1 MHFDVETLDN
11 AVSGK
16 PLSRRLGA
24 DDQAEG
30 LRRMLVCNQTQIITL
45 VAGKRGVGRSSVA
58 LNMATA
64 LSGAGRDV
72 LILDENPAPHNLTD
86 SLGLLVRYDL
96 LDVIQGRCQLVD
108 AVISANGY
116 AILPMAKLM
125 RALPK
130 LNTFEQQ
137 RLESIL
143 LEAGNGVD
151 VMLVDAA
158 MLEEPKAVSSGL
170 ASGVRLLVVMDATSS
185 GITQSYALIKR
196 LALENARLRFEIVV
210 NKVADEQMA
219 RLVFGNMEKVAR
231 MKLAARLEY
240 LGYIPKDDRLKRSTQ
255 LGRAVVEA
263 FPAAVSAKSCI
274 ALSQSVLNMTMQ
286 QDEMQGGI
294 AQMMKNLIGQLRRQP
309 A

>member
-1 MHFDVETLDN
+1 MHFDVETL

-45 VAGKRGVGRSSVA
+45 VAGKRGVGRSSVT

-64 LSGAGRDV
+64 LSSAGRDV
-72 LILDENPAPHNLTD
+72 LVLDENPAPHNLTD

-108 AVISANGY
+108 AVIGANGY

-130 LNTFEQQ
+130 LNASEQQ

-170 ASGVRLLVVMDATSS
+170 ASGVRLLLVMDATSS

-210 NKVADEQMA
+210 NKVADEQTA

-240 LGYIPKDDRLKRSTQ
+240 LGYIPKDDRWKRSTQ
-255 LGRAVVEA
+255 LGRVVVEA
-263 FPAAVSAKSCI
+263 FPAAVSAKSCM
-274 ALSQSVLNMTMQ
+274 ALSQNVLNMTMQ
-286 QDEMQGGI
+286 QEAMQGGI
-294 AQMMKNLIGQLRRQP
+294 AQMMKNLIGQLRRQQP